1 MAVYKN
7 VKVLILLL
15 CLLIGGKVFADNNSE
30 VLEFFN
36 NFVNLSNQYDLKMLD
51 FYSQNPII
59 KREVIGKNG
68 ALVIVP
74 FSEHKKMQKAYS
86 EHKKLLVNTKNNYK
100 DKKVIELGNNT
111 YKITAQR
118 CPTVMDRCFDSY
130 MIIKKENN
138 TYKISEEYSK
148 VQTTYFLKYKNNFG
162 DL

>member
-1 MAVYKN
+1 MKVFTNK
-7 VKVLILLL
+7 KVLILFL
-15 CLLIGGKVFADNNSE
+15 CFFIGGQAFSGSNSE

-74 FSEHKKMQKAYS
+74 FSEHKKMHQAYS
-86 EHKKLLVNTKNNYK
+86 KHKKLLANTKNNYK
-100 DKKVIELGNNT
+100 DKNVFDFGNNT

-118 CPTVMDRCFDSY
+118 CPTVMDRCFESY
-130 MIIKKENN
+130 VIIKKDKD
-138 TYKISEEYSK
+138 TYKIVEEYSQ
-148 VQTTYFLKYKNNFG
+148 VQSAYFLKYKK
-162 DL
+162 